1 MGGAYMVNWQRFT
14 LSSVLTA
21 MFTSDYSTFV
31 GSRVVATIVRRFGEQ
46 FDGEMQVL
54 PLPPDVP
61 PEIPRVVLQSSDGS
75 RQVNASPARFN
86 CLWKQSGCAPLRLDE
101 AVPQCVEV
109 MEHYV
114 RETRASVGRL
124 ALVLQRTCPVE
135 NPAEALIQRFC
146 SEESRREPFNRSANF
161 EIHNHKEYRP
171 LRNGIDYSINS
182 WVRCQCG
189 HIEPERTRCIV
200 VIQDLNTMAN
210 DLEQF
215 QFDVDKIG
223 GFFSMASEEAE
234 AIIRKYFPE

>member
-1 MGGAYMVNWQRFT
+1 MMNWQQFT
-14 LSSVLTA
+14 LSSVQA
-21 MFTSDYSTFV
+21 VMFTSDHSAFV
-31 GSRVVATIVRRFGEQ
+31 ASRVVATIVRRFGEQ

-54 PLPPDVP
+54 PFPPDVP

-86 CLWKQSGCAPLRLDE
+86 CLWKQSGNAPLRLDE
-101 AVPQCVEV
+101 TVPQCVEV

-114 RETRASVGRL
+114 RETRVSIGRL
-124 ALVLQRTCPVE
+124 GLVVQRTCPDE

-146 SEESRREPFNRSANF
+146 NEESRREPFNRSANF

-171 LRNGIDYSINS
+171 LREGIDYSINS

-189 HIEPERTRCIV
+189 HVEPERTRSIV
-200 VIQDLNTMAN
+200 VIQDLNTMAD
-210 DLEQF
+210 DLEKC
-215 QFDVDKIG
+215 QFDVDKIL

-234 AIIRKYFPE
+234 TIFRKYFPERERPC